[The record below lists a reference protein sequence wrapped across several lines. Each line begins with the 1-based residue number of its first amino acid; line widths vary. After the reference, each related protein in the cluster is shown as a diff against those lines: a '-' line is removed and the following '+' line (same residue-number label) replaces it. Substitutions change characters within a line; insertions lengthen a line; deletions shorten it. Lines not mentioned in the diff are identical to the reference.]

1 MNTKLLSILI
11 ACFSLTANAQ
21 TYMYGTTHEGGAN
34 GLGTIYRVDQ
44 NGMNFQKMYD
54 FNSNDGGKPLSGLT
68 LANGKLYGFT
78 TFGGPASNPG
88 AIVGLGSFFEFN
100 PLTNSLTVI
109 ESIDDKSKI
118 GHSINHSPLLTTG
131 GLLYFASREVGI
143 DSRSVL
149 SMYDPN
155 SSTLTILD
163 TLTSSEGSIQAKLM
177 QASNGHIYVTTA
189 NGNANNYGGVIRW
202 NTNSNQI
209 EVLHSSQ
216 GPNFGVN
223 SPKEYYNSR
232 SPLLEGS
239 DGSLYGLSLLGGDF
253 VGTNDLGLGCFFKI
267 ELDGSGYSTLKTFD
281 KQLQDKGFLPYGGLL
296 EKNGVIYGTTSE
308 EGEPNVN
315 SGTIFSYTISNG
327 TFDFIKI
334 LNLEGTRPKGTLT
347 ESPNGRFYF
356 TTTGEPSINS
366 GNLIEFN
373 PINGDAT
380 QRYTFGGINGVMPYY
395 DELAIV
401 DFNVLSFDDTSLK
414 DDFVKTYPNPVQDI
428 INIKISGSNKIEAIK
443 ILDLKGSEL
452 YIDESKTKESVIN
465 TSFLSSGVYLLY
477 IKTDNGSTTRKIIK
491 E

>member
-1 MNTKLLSILI
+1 MKTKLLSILI

-21 TYMYGTTHEGGAN
+21 TYMYGTTLEGGAN

-44 NGMNFQKMYD
+44 NGQNFQKLYD

-109 ESIDDKSKI
+109 ESIDDKSEI
-118 GHSINHSPLLTTG
+118 GHSIHNSPLLTTDG
-131 GLLYFASREVGI
+131 SLYFASQGLGAEI
-143 DSRSVL
+143 KSVL
-149 SMYDPN
+149 SKYDPV
-155 SSTLTILD
+155 SSTITVLD
-163 TLTSSEGSIQAKLM
+163 TLTSAEGLIAAKLM

-189 NGNANNYGGVIRW
+189 NGNANTYGGVIRW
-202 NTNSNQI
+202 NTISNQI

-216 GPNFGVN
+216 GPNFGG
-223 SPKEYYNSR
+223 PHEYYNSKNQ
-232 SPLLEGS
+232 LLEGS
-239 DGSLYGLSLLGGDF
+239 DGSLYGLSTLGGSYT
-253 VGTNDLGLGCFFKI
+253 GTNDQGVGCFFKI
-267 ELDGSGYSTLKTFD
+267 QLDGTGYATLNRFE
-281 KQLQDKGFLPYGGLL
+281 QGVQNEGYLPYGGLV
-296 EKNGVIYGTTSE
+296 EKNGVIYGTASE
-308 EGEPNVN
+308 EGNLNVN
-315 SGTIFSYTISNG
+315 SGTLFSYTLSSGI
-327 TFDFIKI
+327 FDFIYT
-334 LNLEGTRPKGTLT
+334 LDLEGTRPKGTLT

-373 PINGDAT
+373 PVNGAVN
-380 QRYTFGGINGVMPYY
+380 QLYTFGGSNGVMPYY

-401 DFNVLSFDDTSLK
+401 DFSTLSINESSALLNSINI
-414 DDFVKTYPNPVQDI
+414 YPNPVKDI
-428 INIKISGSNKIEAIK
+428 LSVSLEKPGVIEVIK

-452 YIDESKTKESVIN
+452 FINKSKTTATDIN
-465 TSFLSSGVYLLY
+465 TSFLSKGVYLLY
-477 IKTDNGSTTRKIIK
+477 IQTDLCSTTKKIIK

>member
-1 MNTKLLSILI
+1 MKTKLLSILI

-21 TYMYGTTHEGGAN
+21 TYMYGTTYEGGAN

-78 TFGGPASNPG
+78 TFEGPASNPG

-109 ESIDDKSKI
+109 ESIDDKSEI
-118 GHSINHSPLLTTG
+118 GHTFHNSPLLTTDG
-131 GLLYFASREVGI
+131 SLYFASQNVGTNNTN
-143 DSRSVL
+143 SVL
-149 SMYDPN
+149 SKYDPV
-155 SSTLTILD
+155 SSTITVLD
-163 TLTSSEGSIQAKLM
+163 TLTSAEGLIAAKLM

-189 NGNANNYGGVIRW
+189 NGNAHTYGGVIRW
-202 NTNSNQI
+202 NTISNQI
-209 EVLHSSQ
+209 EVLHSSL
-216 GPNFGVN
+216 GPNFGG
-223 SPKEYYNSR
+223 PHEYYNSKNQ
-232 SPLLEGS
+232 LLEGS
-239 DGSLYGLSLLGGDF
+239 DGSLYGLSTLGGSYT
-253 VGTNDLGLGCFFKI
+253 GTNDQGVGCFFKI
-267 ELDGSGYSTLKTFD
+267 ELDGTVYATLKRFA
-281 KQLQDKGFLPYGGLL
+281 QSVQNEGYFPYGGLV

-308 EGEPNVN
+308 ENAVNVN

-334 LNLEGTRPKGTLT
+334 LDLEGTRPKGTLT

-401 DFNVLSFDDTSLK
+401 DFNVLSVDETSLI
-414 DDFVKTYPNPVQDI
+414 DDFVKTYPNPVQDV

-452 YIDESKTKESVIN
+452 YMDESKTKESFIN